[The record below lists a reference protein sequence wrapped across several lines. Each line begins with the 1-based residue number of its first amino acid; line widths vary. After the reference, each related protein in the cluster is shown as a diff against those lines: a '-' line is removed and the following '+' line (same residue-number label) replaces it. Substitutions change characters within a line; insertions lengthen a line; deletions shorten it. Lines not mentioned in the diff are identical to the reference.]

1 MYIKQ
6 DGLGEG
12 VDDLPSTCREQPQ
25 SGGQGCRVG
34 EGGGSGEPALNIQ

>member
-1 MYIKQ
+1 MHMTQ

-12 VDDLPSTCREQPQ
+12 VDDLPSTDQEQPQ

-34 EGGGSGEPALNIQ
+34 EGEGSGEPTLNIQ

>member
-1 MYIKQ
+1 MKQ

-12 VDDLPSTCREQPQ
+12 VDDLPSTDQEQPQ

-34 EGGGSGEPALNIQ
+34 EGEGSGEPALNIQ